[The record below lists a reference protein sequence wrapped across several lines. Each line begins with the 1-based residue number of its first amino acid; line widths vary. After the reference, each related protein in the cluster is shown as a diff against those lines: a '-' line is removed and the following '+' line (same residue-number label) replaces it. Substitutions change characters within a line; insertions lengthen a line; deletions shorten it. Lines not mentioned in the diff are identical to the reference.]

1 VFVAV
6 KRYIPISAYRYEQD
20 LWYEKERN
28 ETDKRG
34 RSFLVHYNQL
44 RVEERETLLTSPC
57 R

>member
-1 VFVAV
+1 
-6 KRYIPISAYRYEQD
+6 

-34 RSFLVHYNQL
+34 RSFLVHCNQL